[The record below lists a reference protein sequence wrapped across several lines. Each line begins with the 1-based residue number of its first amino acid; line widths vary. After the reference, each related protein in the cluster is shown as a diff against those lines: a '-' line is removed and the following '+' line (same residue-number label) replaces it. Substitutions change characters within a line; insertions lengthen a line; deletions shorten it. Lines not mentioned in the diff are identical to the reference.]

1 MLLHTLRRTN
11 TYNLQDKMSIFNT
24 DVEIATKQAIVDQ
37 LNKINR
43 SQLALAQRDTDIN
56 AWVIKGET
64 LQISL
69 FHANKENNVN
79 TSAIDICQTSDG
91 RFVPILTFTALHSQ
105 AYKIPSQVLL
115 IGDDIQKQYN
125 ECGIREFEWCGAM
138 EQMNLISPNNSWD
151 NLYKL
156 IGNFTDIGVNKLT
169 TMVQNILVVPTIPGY
184 IKTWIIQ
191 DLIMPEYVTYLDGD
205 YKHQTIKQLAAQYAQ
220 LIHKKN
226 PFLQELH
233 MWIFEKLYSTRF

>member
-1 MLLHTLRRTN
+1 
-11 TYNLQDKMSIFNT
+11 MSIFNT
-24 DVEIATKQAIVDQ
+24 DVEIATKQAIVER
-37 LNKINR
+37 LNKINH

-56 AWVIKGET
+56 AWIINGET

-69 FHANKENNVN
+69 FHANKENNVD
-79 TSAIDICQTSDG
+79 TSVIDICQTSDG
-91 RFVPILTFTALHSQ
+91 KFVPVLIFTALYSQ
-105 AYKIPSQVLL
+105 IRKNPSQVLL
-115 IGDDIQKQYN
+115 AGDDIQKQYN

-151 NLYKL
+151 NLHKL

-169 TMVQNILVVPTIPGY
+169 TMMQNILVVPVIPGY
-184 IKTWIIQ
+184 IKTWVIQ

-205 YKHQTIKQLAAQYAQ
+205 YKHQAIKQLAAQYAQ

-233 MWIFEKLYSTRF
+233 MWIFGKIYSTKF